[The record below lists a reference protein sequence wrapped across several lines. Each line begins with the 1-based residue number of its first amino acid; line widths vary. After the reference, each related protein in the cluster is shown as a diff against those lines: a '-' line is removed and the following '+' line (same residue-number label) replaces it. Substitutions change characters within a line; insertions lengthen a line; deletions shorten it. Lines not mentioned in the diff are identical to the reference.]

1 MKVTEAPLIQEI
13 KSTLNKQDN
22 PSELNQFN

>member
-1 MKVTEAPLIQEI
+1 MKVTEAPFIKEI